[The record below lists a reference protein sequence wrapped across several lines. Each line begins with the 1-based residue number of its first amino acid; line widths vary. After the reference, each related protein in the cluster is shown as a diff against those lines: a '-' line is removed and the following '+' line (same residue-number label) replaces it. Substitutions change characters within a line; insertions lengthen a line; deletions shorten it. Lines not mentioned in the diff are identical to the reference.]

1 MDLVKTIFG
10 QIRKYLTPWVLLGAI
25 GIAIILL
32 IITLGILIASR
43 PAPTKIG
50 VPTAA
55 LFVIPAPTDTIPVP
69 TTAPGSTPSPTSDV
83 PPPPPPGVIAVGSF
97 VQVTGTG
104 VDGLRLH
111 ADHSVESKT
120 DFLGVDT
127 EVFQITDGPQ
137 EADGYLWWYLVA
149 PYDQQR
155 RGWAVAN
162 YLITIANP

>member
-1 MDLVKTIFG
+1 MDIIKSIYE

-25 GIAIILL
+25 GIAILLL
-32 IITLGILIASR
+32 IITLVILIASR
-43 PAPTKIG
+43 PAPAPKG

-69 TTAPGSTPSPTSDV
+69 TSAPIAILTPASDV
-83 PPPPPPGVIAVGSF
+83 PLPPPPGVIAVGSF

-104 VDGLRLH
+104 VDGLRLR
-111 ADHSVESKT
+111 ADHSLDSKT
-120 DFLGVDT
+120 DFLGMDT

-149 PYDQQR
+149 PADQQR
-155 RGWAVAN
+155 RGWGVAN